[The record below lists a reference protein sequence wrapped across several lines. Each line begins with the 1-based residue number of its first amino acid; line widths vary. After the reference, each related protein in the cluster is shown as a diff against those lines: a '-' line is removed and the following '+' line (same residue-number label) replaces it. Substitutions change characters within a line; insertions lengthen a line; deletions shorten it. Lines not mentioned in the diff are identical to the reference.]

1 MRPADRP
8 PLDPP
13 AAPPAAQPSPARP
26 RPLAGWASFGLR
38 RSPSRRIVAGVA
50 GGIAERLR
58 VDPTLVRAGFVLLG
72 LCGGVGILVYI
83 VGWVSLPIAERP
95 VEHLDAGGQRA
106 VGIALV
112 IAGLVLLLH
121 AAGIWVGTTLAWSVG
136 LVVLSVTVIWF
147 RGDESDHARWASAAQ
162 AVPDTEIDALKGTW
176 GGRIRLLAAAGL
188 LVGGVV
194 VFLAGTN
201 ALAVRSN
208 AVLAVALTA
217 VGVGLV
223 AGPWGWRMATA
234 LNTERRERI
243 RSEERAELAAHL
255 HDSVLQTLA
264 LIQRTDQPREM
275 VALARNQE
283 RELRAWLSGRPSLS
297 GPEAPALSTE
307 LERVA
312 AAVELQF
319 KVPVEVVTVGDVP
332 MDDRLQAVLEAAR
345 EAAVNAAKHSGAPSI
360 SIYLEVEDR
369 EVTAFVR
376 DQGCGFDPA
385 AVGGDRQGIA
395 QSIRG
400 RMQRAGGSAWITTE
414 PGGGTE
420 VQLVL
425 PWQGAGAR

>member
-1 MRPADRP
+1 MRHTDRP
-8 PLDPP
+8 PL
-13 AAPPAAQPSPARP
+13 APPPARP
-26 RPLAGWASFGLR
+26 RPAAGWASFGLR

-58 VDPTLVRAGFVLLG
+58 VDPTLVRAGFVLLS

-95 VEHLDAGGQRA
+95 AGHLDAGGQRA
-106 VGIALV
+106 VGVALV

-136 LVVLSVTVIWF
+136 LVVLAVTVIWF
-147 RGDESDHARWASAAQ
+147 RGDESDRARWTSAAQ
-162 AVPDTEIDALKGTW
+162 AVPDTAIDALKGTW
-176 GGRIRLLAAAGL
+176 GGRARLLAAAGL

-223 AGPWGWRMATA
+223 AGPWAWRMATA
-234 LNTERRERI
+234 LNTERRQRI

-283 RELRAWLSGRPSLS
+283 RELRAWLSGRPSPNGS
-297 GPEAPALSTE
+297 GPGAPALSAE

-319 KVPVEVVTVGDVP
+319 KVPVEVVTVGNSPV
-332 MDDRLQAVLEAAR
+332 DDRLQAVLEAAR
-345 EAAVNAAKHSGAPSI
+345 EAAVNAARHSGAPSI

-369 EVTAFVR
+369 EVTAYVR

-385 AVGGDRQGIA
+385 AVAADRQGIA

-400 RMQRAGGSAWITTE
+400 RMQRAGGSACITTE

-425 PWQGAGAR
+425 PRQGAGAR

>member
-1 MRPADRP
+1 MPHADRP
-8 PLDPP
+8 F
-13 AAPPAAQPSPARP
+13 APSPARP
-26 RPLAGWASFGLR
+26 RPMPSWASFGLR
-38 RSPSRRIVAGVA
+38 RSPTRRIVAGVA
-50 GGIAERLR
+50 GGLAEQLR
-58 VDPTLVRAGFVLLG
+58 VDPTLVRAGFVLLS
-72 LCGGVGILVYI
+72 LCGGVGVLVYI
-83 VGWVSLPIAERP
+83 VGWMSLPTAEVP

-106 VGIALV
+106 VGVGLV
-112 IAGLVLLLH
+112 IAGVVILLH
-121 AAGIWVGTTLAWSVG
+121 AAGIWVGTALAWSVG
-136 LVVLSVTVIWF
+136 LVVLAVALIWF
-147 RGDESDHARWASAAQ
+147 RGNDSDRARWASAAQ
-162 AVPDTEIDALKGTW
+162 AVPETAIDALKGTW
-176 GGRIRLLAAAGL
+176 RGRIRILAAAGL
-188 LVGGVV
+188 LAAGVA
-194 VFLAGTN
+194 VFLTGTD
-201 ALAVRSN
+201 ALSVHSN

-223 AGPWGWRMATA
+223 AAPWGWRMATA

-283 RELRAWLSGRPSLS
+283 RELRAWLSGRPSLALNGS
-297 GPEAPALSTE
+297 GPDASTLSGE
-307 LERVA
+307 LERAA

-319 KVPVEVVTVGDVP
+319 KVPVEVVTVGDTP

-369 EVTAFVR
+369 EVTAYVR
-376 DQGCGFDPA
+376 DQGSGFDPES
-385 AVGGDRQGIA
+385 VGTDRQGIA

-400 RMQRAGGSAWITTE
+400 RMQRVGGSACITTE

-425 PWQGAGAR
+425 PRQGAGAR